1 MGTPQLDK
9 VLNSSSLPMDRDER
23 HGFIPD
29 RESFQDGVEI
39 DLKIGKL
46 AKTAE
51 TLTYS
56 HNELLRCFSRVCTSA

>member
-1 MGTPQLDK
+1 
-9 VLNSSSLPMDRDER
+9 MDRDER

-56 HNELLRCFSRVCTSA
+56 HNELLRCFSRVCTSAWNGGTENKAIKESTL